1 MKDRLKEHICT
12 LLQEKGGR
20 AVIAIDGMAASG
32 KSTLAARLAEELDGC
47 VIHMDDFFLPPELRT
62 QERLSSPGGNV
73 GLTVSKMM
81 GIELEWV
88 QEGKLPSYFVLVGGL
103 LKK

>member
-1 MKDRLKEHICT
+1 MKDRLKEHIWT

-47 VIHMDDFFLPPELRT
+47 VIHMDDFFLSL
-62 QERLSSPGGNV
+62 
-73 GLTVSKMM
+73 
-81 GIELEWV
+81 IHI
-88 QEGKLPSYFVLVGGL
+88 
-103 LKK
+103 

>member
-47 VIHMDDFFLPPELRT
+47 VIHMDDFFFLQSSEHRRGYLPPEATSTTRDLKRRLRK
-62 QERLSSPGGNV
+62 P
-73 GLTVSKMM
+73 
-81 GIELEWV
+81 
-88 QEGKLPSYFVLVGGL
+88 
-103 LKK
+103 

>member
-1 MKDRLKEHICT
+1 MKDRLKDNIWT

-47 VIHMDDFFLPPELRT
+47 VIHMDDFFLFPRRQRPLR
-62 QERLSSPGGNV
+62 E
-73 GLTVSKMM
+73 
-81 GIELEWV
+81 I
-88 QEGKLPSYFVLVGGL
+88 
-103 LKK
+103 

>member
-1 MKDRLKEHICT
+1 MKDRLKDNIWT

-47 VIHMDDFFLPPELRT
+47 VIHMDDFFSLQSSEHRRGYLPRRQRPLR
-62 QERLSSPGGNV
+62 E
-73 GLTVSKMM
+73 
-81 GIELEWV
+81 I
-88 QEGKLPSYFVLVGGL
+88 
-103 LKK
+103 

>member
-1 MKDRLKEHICT
+1 MKDRLKDNIWT

-32 KSTLAARLAEELDGC
+32 KSNLAARLAEELDGC

-73 GLTVSKMM
+73 HYERFEAEAGEEILSMEYLTV
-81 GIELEWV
+81 LAWR
-88 QEGKLPSYFVLVGGL
+88 
-103 LKK
+103 